1 MDLSREFIQYQIDNP
16 HNVAFKSI
24 IGYEDREDTIK
35 GFKQLLNDNISERW
49 ISIKDRLPDDN
60 VEVLFKTKKNRKYV
74 GKIRTYHYSDGS
86 KAINYRCITARG
98 SEVTGLKPIAWLELS
113 D

>member
-49 ISIKDRLPDDN
+49 IFIKDRLPDDN

-86 KAINYRCITARG
+86 KAIYRCITARG
-98 SEVTGLKPIAWLELS
+98 SEVTGLKPIAWLELP